1 MQTVLHLERNQHTQN
16 TSPGVPR
23 PVRKSKKGSGLLH
36 RYVENRYLFFLLIP
50 VLLYFGLFQYGPMY
64 GIIIAFK
71 DFYPLRGILGS
82 PWVGLKHFQEVFT
95 GMFFWDVFRNT
106 VIISTYKFVLGF
118 PAPIILAVLINE
130 VRHMWFKKTV
140 QTITYLPH
148 FISWVV
154 LAGLFIEF
162 LSPSRGPINVLLQTL
177 GMKPVFFTGDP
188 SYFRGVLVA
197 TDVWKEMGWGTI
209 IYLAA
214 MSGVDPE
221 LYDVADLDGAG
232 RLRKILNITLPS
244 ITPVIVIMLIFSSGS
259 IVNDDFD
266 QIYNLLNNSVMQV
279 GDVISTYVYREGL
292 TKMNFS
298 YATAVGLF
306 KNVIAFGLVML
317 TNSIARRTSDY
328 AIW

>member
-1 MQTVLHLERNQHTQN
+1 MQADSNVKTK
-16 TSPGVPR
+16 
-23 PVRKSKKGSGLLH
+23 KSKALLKKAGSNGDTLSVPKQSLLQQ
-36 RYVENRYLFFLLIP
+36 YIKNKYFMLMLLP
-50 VLLYFGLFQYGPMY
+50 VILYFGVFHYGPIY

-71 DFYPLRGILGS
+71 DFYPLRGIIGS
-82 PWVGLKHFQEVFT
+82 PWVGFSHFREVFG

-106 VIISTYKFVLGF
+106 IIISTYKFVFSF
-118 PAPIILAVLINE
+118 PAPIVVALLINE
-130 VRHMWFKKTV
+130 VRHMWFKKTI

-154 LAGLFIEF
+154 LSGIFIEF
-162 LSPSRGPINVLLQTL
+162 LSPTRGPINIILQNM
-177 GMKPVFFTGDP
+177 GMDP
-188 SYFRGVLVA
+188 NCSISNPQLFRGILV
-197 TDVWKEMGWGTI
+197 VSSIWKEVGWGTI

-221 LYDVADLDGAG
+221 LYDVADLDGAS
-232 RLRKILNITLPS
+232 RFKKILNITLPS

-259 IVNDDFD
+259 IINDDFD
-266 QIYNLLNNSVMQV
+266 QIFNLLNNSVMKV

-292 TKMNFS
+292 TKMNYS

-306 KNVIAFGLVML
+306 KNVIAFTLVL
-317 TNSIARRTSDY
+317 ITNSIARKVSEY